1 MIGLHGEVVN
11 MRYYKIIN
19 NNYIIAIGTGNG
31 GTEITELEY
40 NEIMSVIQ
48 NRPQPTETTAYRL
61 KDDLTWESYE
71 VEPISDEDS
80 EPTEEERLDAYD
92 ILMGLKE

>member
-1 MIGLHGEVVN
+1 

-31 GTEITELEY
+31 GTEITKSEY

-48 NRPQPTETTAYRL
+48 NRPQETETTAHRL
-61 KDDLTWESYE
+61 KDDLTWEPYE

-80 EPTEEERLDAYD
+80 EPTEEERLNAYD